1 MRPAHRPR
9 LPVLTVGIAAVAAV
23 SLTGAVTSGAA
34 ASATAHDA
42 HASRAAAAAK
52 PIYLNPAYSPEER
65 AADLVSRMTLA
76 EKASEMISSQSAA
89 IPRLG
94 VAAYGWWNEA
104 LHGVAREGTLN
115 NANPPVLTNTTS
127 YPMPLSLGSTW
138 NRDLMYQESTQ
149 ISDEAREV
157 APNNTLDLNYYSPT
171 INLGRDPR
179 WGRNDETYSEDPYLT
194 AAIASQFVD
203 GMEGKNQNGQLLPQA
218 AGYQKTDTT
227 IKHFAANNSEF
238 NRLNGSSDMDERTL
252 REYYT
257 AQFKG
262 VIQQAHPASI
272 MSAYNEVNGVPS
284 PANVHLIDTLAR
296 ETYGFG
302 GFFTS
307 DCDAVYIMQAQHHWQ
322 PPGYPTPLDQV
333 SRGAFANSAGEDLE
347 CQQGYHDAYSYAN
360 TTQAAIAAGIHT
372 QTDTYNEN
380 DVDTS
385 LVRLFA
391 SRIAM
396 GEFDNENQIPWVRQ
410 ARQQLAPG
418 TWVNSDANNAVTE
431 TPARL
436 ALARKAGDQSIVL
449 LKNNSTTKKDGT
461 KGTLLPLRVP
471 HSGPFKVAVIGYY
484 ANPPQMYLGGYSSN
498 QGPHGVAKEVNG
510 YQGLKT
516 AIQAIDPQ
524 ATVDFL
530 PGVTGSD
537 LGTVD
542 QASVDAAANYDAVI
556 AYAGTDASTANEGGD
571 RGTLNL
577 PGAQADMINQVAAKN
592 PNTIAY
598 METIGAVNVT
608 SFEPNVAAMLWSSYN
623 GQRKGESLA
632 DVVLGAANPSGH
644 LPFTWYRD
652 DSQLPGIA
660 DYSIRPSSTSPGR
673 TYMYFTGQPS
683 YPFGYGLSYDNFQ
696 FSNLHV
702 DKTHLDANDTLHVNA
717 DITNTGDVPGA
728 EVAQLYVAT
737 PDAAANAQRP
747 AKRLEGFA
755 KVSLQPHQT
764 APVSFTVKV
773 PDLAFYDQ
781 NLGRFTV
788 DDGAYG
794 IQLGAS
800 SADIRQQALVTVSG
814 ALEPV
819 PSVVTAKPVAA
830 GDAAQGIQDRVFF
843 PVGATVD
850 PQLTVSMNDESLY
863 GYITKGAST
872 PLPPGTSVSYRSD
885 RPDVVRASGDGST
898 LRAVSAGPATITATV
913 TYHGQSA
920 TGSFVVDV
928 Q

>member
-1 MRPAHRPR
+1 MSSRTLLAA
-9 LPVLTVGIAAVAAV
+9 TAVALVA
-23 SLTGAVTSGAA
+23 STAA
-34 ASATAHDA
+34 LVGT
-42 HASRAAAAAK
+42 SRAADAQAQAHGV
-52 PIYLNPAYSPEER
+52 PIYLNRAYSPEER

-94 VAAYGWWNEA
+94 VAAYGWWSEA

-138 NRDLMYQESTQ
+138 NRDLMYQEATQ
-149 ISDEAREV
+149 ISGEAREV
-157 APNNTLDLNYYSPT
+157 APDNTLDLNYYSPT
-171 INLGRDPR
+171 INLSRDPR

-203 GMEGKNQNGQLLPQA
+203 GMEGKNQNGHLLPQA
-218 AGYQKTDTT
+218 DGYLKTGTT

-238 NRLNGSSDMDERTL
+238 NRLTGSSDMDERTL

-262 VIQQAHPASI
+262 VIQQAHPSSI

-284 PANVHLIDTLAR
+284 PASVHLIDTLAR
-296 ETYGFG
+296 ETYGFN

-307 DCDAVYIMQAQHHWQ
+307 DCDAIYIMQAGHHWQ
-322 PPGYPTPLDQV
+322 PPGYPTPVDPV

-347 CQQGYHDAYSYAN
+347 CQQGYHDAYNYAN
-360 TTQAAIAAGIHT
+360 TTPAAIAAGIHT

-385 LVRLFA
+385 LVRLFTA
-391 SRIAM
+391 RIRL
-396 GEFDNENQIPWVRQ
+396 GEFDNENRIPWVRQ

-436 ALARKAGDQSIVL
+436 ALARRVGDQSIVL
-449 LKNNSTTKKDGT
+449 LKNNVTTKKDGT

-471 HSGPFKVAVIGYY
+471 HSGPFRVAVIGYY
-484 ANPPQMYLGGYSSN
+484 ANPPQMYLGGYSSD

-510 YQGLKT
+510 YQGLKK

-530 PGVTGSD
+530 PGVTGTG

-542 QASVDAAANYDAVI
+542 QASVDASANYDAVI

-577 PGAQADMINQVAAKN
+577 PGAQADMISQVAAKN
-592 PNTIAY
+592 PNTIVY

-608 SFEPNVAAMLWSSYN
+608 SFEPHVAAMLWSSYN

-632 DVVLGAANPSGH
+632 DVVLGTANPSGH

-652 DSQLPGIA
+652 DSQLPSIS

-673 TYMYFTGQPS
+673 TYMYFSGQPS

-696 FSNLHV
+696 FSSMHV
-702 DKTHLDANDTLHVNA
+702 DKTRLGANDTLHVSA
-717 DITNTGDVPGA
+717 DVTNTGDVPGA
-728 EVAQLYVAT
+728 EIVQLYAT
-737 PDAAANAQRP
+737 TPSAPAALQRP

-764 APVSFTVKV
+764 APVNFTVKV

-781 NLGRFTV
+781 SLGRFTV
-788 DDGAYG
+788 DNGLYG
-794 IQLGAS
+794 IQLGTS
-800 SADIRQQALVTVSG
+800 STDIQQHALVRVSG
-814 ALEPV
+814 ALKPV
-819 PSVVTAKPVAA
+819 PSAVTAKPVAA
-830 GDAAQGIQDRVFF
+830 GDAAQGIQNRVFF
-843 PVGATVD
+843 PAGAMVD
-850 PQLTVSMNDESLY
+850 PQLTVGMNDESLY

-872 PLPPGTSVSYRSD
+872 PLPPGMSVSYHSNRPSVVAVRPPGTIRTVRSG
-885 RPDVVRASGDGST
+885 V
-898 LRAVSAGPATITATV
+898 ATITATV
-913 TYHGQSA
+913 TYHGVSSS
-920 TGSFVVDV
+920 TSFVVYV
-928 Q
+928 R

>member
-1 MRPAHRPR
+1 MPSRTLLAATAVA
-9 LPVLTVGIAAVAAV
+9 LAASAAAVAA
-23 SLTGAVTSGAA
+23 APKPARA
-34 ASATAHDA
+34 QPQAT
-42 HASRAAAAAK
+42 
-52 PIYLNPAYSPEER
+52 PIYLNRAYSPEER

-76 EKASEMISSQSAA
+76 EKASEMNSSQSAA

-94 VAAYGWWNEA
+94 VAAYGWWSEA

-115 NANPPVLTNTTS
+115 NANPPTLINTTS

-138 NRDLMYQESTQ
+138 NRDLMYQEATQ

-157 APNNTLDLNYYSPT
+157 APGNTTDLNYYSPT

-203 GMEGKNQNGQLLPQA
+203 GMEGKTQSGSLLPQS
-218 AGYQKTDTT
+218 GGFNKTTTT

-257 AQFKG
+257 SQFKG
-262 VIQQAHPASI
+262 VIQQSQPGSI
-272 MSAYNEVNGVPS
+272 MSAYNEVNGTPA
-284 PANVHLIDTLAR
+284 PANTHLIDTLAR
-296 ETYGFG
+296 ETYGFK

-307 DCDAVYIMQAQHHWQ
+307 DCDAVYIMQAGHNWQ
-322 PPGYPTPLDQV
+322 PPGSPAPVNPVT
-333 SRGAFANSAGEDLE
+333 RTAFANSAGEDLN
-347 CQQGYHDAYSYAN
+347 CQQGYHDAYNFGN
-360 TTQAAIAAGIHT
+360 TIPAAVAADI
-372 QTDTYNEN
+372 QTPAGTYNEN

-391 SRIAM
+391 SRIRL
-396 GEFDNENQIPWVRQ
+396 GEFDSENQVPWVRQ

-436 ALARKAGDQSIVL
+436 ALARQAGDQSIVM
-449 LKNNSTTKKDGT
+449 LKNSATTKKDGT
-461 KGTLLPLRVP
+461 KGALLPLRVP
-471 HSGPFKVAVIGYY
+471 RSGPFRIAVVGYY
-484 ANPPQMYLGGYSSN
+484 ANPPSMYLGGYSSD

-510 YQGLKT
+510 YQGLKS
-516 AIQAIDPQ
+516 AIQAINPQ
-524 ATVDFL
+524 ATVDWL
-530 PGVTGSD
+530 PGVTGTG

-556 AYAGTDASTANEGGD
+556 CYAGTDANTANEGGD

-608 SFEPNVAAMLWSSYN
+608 SFEPHVAAMLWSSYN

-632 DVVLGAANPSGH
+632 DVVLGSVNPSGH
-644 LPFTWYRD
+644 LPFTWYKD
-652 DSQLPGIA
+652 DSQLPNIA
-660 DYSIRPSSTSPGR
+660 DYNIRPSSSSPGR

-696 FSNLHV
+696 LSS
-702 DKTHLDANDTLHVNA
+702 LHVNKPQVDANGTLQVSA
-717 DITNTGDVPGA
+717 DVTNTGDTPGD
-728 EVAQLYVAT
+728 EVAQLYVTT
-737 PDAAANAQRP
+737 PGASAALQRP
-747 AKRLEGFA
+747 DKRLEGFA

-764 APVSFTVKV
+764 APVNFTIKV
-773 PDLAFYDQ
+773 PDLGFFDQ

-788 DDGAYG
+788 DNGPYG
-794 IQLGAS
+794 IQLGTS
-800 SADIRQQALVTVSG
+800 SADIQQQALVTVTG
-814 ALEPV
+814 AIQPV
-819 PSVVTAKPVAA
+819 PATVTASPVAP
-830 GDAAQGIQDRVFF
+830 GDAANGVSTRVIF
-843 PVGATVD
+843 PAGTTID
-850 PQLTVSMNDESLY
+850 PQLTVAMNDQSLY
-863 GYITKGAST
+863 GYIIKGSST
-872 PLPPGTSVSYRSD
+872 PLPPGTTVRYSSD
-885 RPDVVRASGDGST
+885 RPSVVA
-898 LRAVSAGPATITATV
+898 AGPSGIQTVGSGVATVTATV
-913 TYHGQSA
+913 TYHGASSS
-920 TGSFVVDV
+920 TSFVVDV
-928 Q
+928 S

>member
-1 MRPAHRPR
+1 MPSRTLLAA
-9 LPVLTVGIAAVAAV
+9 TAVA
-23 SLTGAVTSGAA
+23 LA
-34 ASATAHDA
+34 ASAAGLVGTSRTT
-42 HASRAAAAAK
+42 HAQAQAV
-52 PIYLNPAYSPEER
+52 PIYLNTAYSPEER

-94 VAAYGWWNEA
+94 VAAYGWWSEA

-138 NRDLMYQESTQ
+138 DRGLMYQEATQ

-171 INLGRDPR
+171 INLSRDPR

-203 GMEGKNQNGQLLPQA
+203 GMEGKDQNGNLLPQA
-218 AGYQKTDTT
+218 GGYLKTSTT

-238 NRLNGSSDMDERTL
+238 NRLTGSSDMDERTL

-262 VIQQAHPASI
+262 VIQQAHPGSI

-284 PANVHLIDTLAR
+284 PADVHLIDTLAR
-296 ETYGFG
+296 ETYGFN

-307 DCDAVYIMQAQHHWQ
+307 DCDAIYIMQAGHNWQ
-322 PPGYPTPLDQV
+322 PPGYPTPVDPV

-347 CQQGYHDAYSYAN
+347 CQQGYHDAYNYGN
-360 TTQAAIAAGIHT
+360 TTTAAIAAGIHT

-385 LVRLFA
+385 LVRLFTA
-391 SRIAM
+391 RIRL
-396 GEFDNENQIPWVRQ
+396 GEFDNENRIPWVRQ
-410 ARQQLAPG
+410 AREQLAPG

-431 TPARL
+431 TAARL
-436 ALARKAGDQSIVL
+436 ALARRAGDQSIVL
-449 LKNNSTTKKDGT
+449 LKNNVTTKKDGT

-510 YQGLKT
+510 YQGLKK

-530 PGVTGSD
+530 PGVTGTG

-542 QASVDAAANYDAVI
+542 QASVDATANYDAVI
-556 AYAGTDASTANEGGD
+556 AYAGTDANTANEGGD

-577 PGAQADMINQVAAKN
+577 PGAQADMISQVAAKN
-592 PNTIAY
+592 PNTIVY
-598 METIGAVNVT
+598 LETIGAVNVT
-608 SFEPNVAAMLWSSYN
+608 SFEPHVATMLWSSYN

-632 DVVLGAANPSGH
+632 DVVLGAVNPSGH

-652 DSQLPGIA
+652 DSQLPGIG
-660 DYSIRPSSTSPGR
+660 DYSIRPSPTSPGR
-673 TYMYFTGQPS
+673 TYMYFTGRPS

-696 FSNLHV
+696 FSHMHV
-702 DKTHLDANDTLHVNA
+702 DKTRLGANDTLHVSA
-717 DITNTGDVPGA
+717 YVTNTGDVPGA
-728 EVAQLYVAT
+728 EVAQLYVTT
-737 PDAAANAQRP
+737 PRAPAALQRP

-764 APVSFTVKV
+764 APVTFTVKV

-781 NLGRFTV
+781 NLNRFTV
-788 DDGAYG
+788 NNGTYG
-794 IQLGAS
+794 IELGTS
-800 SADIRQQALVTVSG
+800 SADIRQHELVTVTG
-814 ALEPV
+814 ALKPA

-830 GDAAQGIQDRVFF
+830 GDAAQGIQSRVFF
-843 PVGATVD
+843 PASATVD
-850 PQLTVSMNDESLY
+850 PQLTVGMNDESLY

-872 PLPPGTSVSYRSD
+872 PLPPDTSVSYRSN
-885 RPDVVRASGDGST
+885 RPSVV
-898 LRAVSAGPATITATV
+898 AVSPSGAIRTVRSGVATITATV
-913 TYHGQSA
+913 TYNGVSSS
-920 TGSFVVDV
+920 TSFVVDV
-928 Q
+928 R

>member
-1 MRPAHRPR
+1 MSSRTLLA
-9 LPVLTVGIAAVAAV
+9 
-23 SLTGAVTSGAA
+23 
-34 ASATAHDA
+34 ATAIALAAPVTALAATPHAA
-42 HASRAAAAAK
+42 HAQPGPA
-52 PIYLNPAYSPEER
+52 PIYLNRAYSPEER

-94 VAAYGWWNEA
+94 VAAYGWWSEA

-127 YPMPLSLGSTW
+127 YPMPLALGSTW
-138 NRDLMYQESTQ
+138 NRNLMYQEATQ
-149 ISDEAREV
+149 ISNEAREV
-157 APNNTLDLNYYSPT
+157 APDNTLDLNYYSPT

-203 GMEGKNQNGQLLPQA
+203 GMEGKDQNGNLLPQG
-218 AGYQKTDTT
+218 AGFQKTDTT

-238 NRLNGSSDMDERTL
+238 NRLTGSSDMDERTL

-284 PANVHLIDTLAR
+284 PANAHLIDTLAR
-296 ETYGFG
+296 ETYGFN

-307 DCDAVYIMQAQHHWQ
+307 DCDAIYIIQAGHHWQ
-322 PPGYPTPLDQV
+322 PPGYPTPVDQV

-372 QTDTYNEN
+372 PGGTYNEN

-391 SRIAM
+391 SRIRM
-396 GEFDNENQIPWVRQ
+396 GEFDSENQVPWVRQ
-410 ARQQLAPG
+410 ARARLAPG

-436 ALARKAGDQSIVL
+436 ALARQAGDQSIVL
-449 LKNNSTTKKDGT
+449 LKNSVTTKKDGST
-461 KGTLLPLRVP
+461 GTLLPLRVP
-471 HSGPFKVAVIGYY
+471 HSGPFRVAVVGYY
-484 ANPPQMYLGGYSSN
+484 ANPQTMYLGGYSSN

-510 YQGLKT
+510 YQGLKK

-542 QASVDAAANYDAVI
+542 QASVNAAANYDAVI

-577 PGAQADMINQVAAKN
+577 PGAQADMISQLAAKN

-608 SFEPNVAAMLWSSYN
+608 SFEPHVAAMLWSSYN

-632 DVVLGAANPSGH
+632 DVVLGSANPSGH

-652 DSQLPGIA
+652 DSQLPSIA
-660 DYSIRPSSTSPGR
+660 DYSIRPSSSSPGR

-683 YPFGYGLSYDNFQ
+683 YPFGYGLSYDNFRL
-696 FSNLHV
+696 SNMQV
-702 DKTHLDANDTLHVNA
+702 DKGSLSANDTLHVTA
-717 DITNTGDVPGA
+717 DVTNTGNVPGA
-728 EVAQLYVAT
+728 EVAQLYVTT
-737 PDAAANAQRP
+737 PSAPAAQQRP

-788 DDGAYG
+788 DNGTYG
-794 IQLGAS
+794 IQLGTS
-800 SADIRQQALVTVSG
+800 SADIRQQAPVTVSG
-814 ALEPV
+814 ALKPV

-830 GDAAQGIQDRVFF
+830 GDAAQGIQSRVFF
-843 PVGATVD
+843 PAGTTVD
-850 PQLTVSMNDESLY
+850 PQLTVGMNDESLY
-863 GYITKGAST
+863 GYIARGAST
-872 PLPPGTSVSYRSD
+872 PLPAGTSVSYRSD
-885 RPDVVRASGDGST
+885 RPSVA
-898 LRAVSAGPATITATV
+898 AAGPDGGIRTIRSGVATITATV
-913 TYHGQSA
+913 TYNGASRS
-920 TGSFVVDV
+920 TSFVVYV
-928 Q
+928 R